1 MFRGEPTFLFRL
13 HVAAAISFL
22 QNLHN
27 VLMMVSYKQEEV
39 FISTGKDT
47 KEKDMSLEKNPA
59 RDNLFVED
67 VRSMPEK

>member
-1 MFRGEPTFLFRL
+1 
-13 HVAAAISFL
+13 
-22 QNLHN
+22 
-27 VLMMVSYKQEEV
+27 MMVSYKQEEV

-47 KEKDMSLEKNPA
+47 KEKDMSLEKKPA